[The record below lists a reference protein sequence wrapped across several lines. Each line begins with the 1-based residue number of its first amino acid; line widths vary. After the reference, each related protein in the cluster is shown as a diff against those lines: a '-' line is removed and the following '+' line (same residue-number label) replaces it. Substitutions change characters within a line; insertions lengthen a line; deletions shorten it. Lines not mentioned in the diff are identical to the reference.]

1 MFAEA
6 LKQLKI
12 SFILL
17 IVMSV
22 LTGILYPGF
31 TTLLGKLFFPYKA
44 DGSFVYKGG
53 QIAGSTLIGQ
63 SFTDNKYFWGRPSA
77 TTPYPYNAESSSG
90 SNLDPINDTFLNI
103 VKERVITLRQADFS
117 NDAPVPVDLVTA
129 SASGLDPEISP
140 LAAKYQ
146 VHRIAQARQVT
157 EDDVK
162 RIIQLNTRPRLFGI
176 LGEPRVN
183 VLRIN
188 MALDELQ
195 VNTHLPKD

>member
-1 MFAEA
+1 MFSEA
-6 LKQLKI
+6 LKQLRI
-12 SFILL
+12 GFILL

-31 TTLLGKLFFPYKA
+31 TTLLGKLFFSYKA
-44 DGSFVYKGG
+44 TGSIVHKGG
-53 QIAGSTLIGQ
+53 MIAGSALIGQ

-77 TTPYPYNAESSSG
+77 TTPYPYNAESSGG

-117 NDAPVPVDLVTA
+117 NDAPVPVELVTA

-140 LAAKYQ
+140 LAAMYQ
-146 VHRIAQARQVT
+146 AHRIAETRQIT
-157 EDDVK
+157 QEDVE
-162 RIIQLNTRPRLFGI
+162 RIIKLNTRLRLFGI

-188 MALDELQ
+188 MTLDELQ
-195 VNTHLPKD
+195 ANTHPKD